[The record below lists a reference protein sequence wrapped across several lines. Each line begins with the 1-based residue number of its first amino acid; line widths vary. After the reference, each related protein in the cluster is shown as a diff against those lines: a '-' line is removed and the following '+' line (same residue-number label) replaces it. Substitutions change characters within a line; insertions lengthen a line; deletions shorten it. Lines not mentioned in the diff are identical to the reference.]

1 MQTKQKQIFCGDVIL
16 LAQVAERKDANMKYE
31 IIGYER
37 VKGDKSKKTGK
48 PYDMRILH
56 CKDLTPFTKTDD
68 FGGNKV
74 ETIVFSLLNAQ
85 YDFQQRVL
93 DLDIGD
99 KIHVFYNRSGY
110 PDDFALITE

>member
-1 MQTKQKQIFCGDVIL
+1 
-16 LAQVAERKDANMKYE
+16 MKYE

-56 CKDLTPFTKTDD
+56 CKDLTPFASKTAD

-74 ETIVFSLLNAQ
+74 ETVVFSLLNAQ
-85 YDFQQRVL
+85 PDIVQRVL
-93 DLDIGD
+93 DLDVGD
-99 KIHVFYNRSGY
+99 KIHVFYNRSGF
-110 PDDFALITE
+110 PDDFALIKE

>member
-1 MQTKQKQIFCGDVIL
+1 
-16 LAQVAERKDANMKYE
+16 MKYE

-37 VKGDKSKKTGK
+37 VKGEKSRKTGK

-56 CKDLTPFTKTDD
+56 CKDLTPFQTSAD

-85 YDFQQRVL
+85 VDFVQRVL
-93 DLDIGD
+93 DLEIGD

-110 PDDFALITE
+110 PDDFAIIAE